1 MRSERYG
8 PKLLFREN
16 KEEMNEKKY
25 LVYVDILGFEKL
37 AEILEEERGIESR
50 EVREKFIDVINE
62 RVKTIEREGRII
74 GKKYE
79 ESDDWLL
86 LTDSLENAFKCIL
99 EILDHHTPYKGYEK
113 IPLEIA
119 IGTGD
124 YDKWARFDG
133 KELIIE
139 NSTIKFIKTKII
151 DYYHDWYKQ
160 NHKNESPKSTFITLT
175 ESAYLELEPLDRKL
189 CQKIEHKYKNDDEKE
204 EVITFF
210 AADVDRVQQR
220 GSVFEFLEKIEAGSK
235 WYVRIDEVYVP
246 PLEYEDMARTLKE
259 KRIVFITGTPEH
271 GKTFT
276 AIRLMWEFYN
286 SGYEPGWIKGGEL
299 TERIEVRRKLE
310 DIRAELKPRHIIYF
324 EDPFGKTK
332 YEQREGLEREIGSI
346 IDIVKQVEDA
356 YVIITSREEVFK
368 EFEKGKGLG
377 KVLKEFERK
386 LNVKKPSYN
395 YEKRKEIL
403 LNWAEAENCKWVVNE
418 ELKELVLE
426 SIEDEKILPTPLS
439 IKDFAVAT
447 FDIEKEEEL
456 REKIKEKSKETA
468 KAFAEEIK
476 NMTKDKI
483 LFLSFL
489 SIYDSL
495 SLEFIRTTYQELV
508 DELDLKDAWV
518 FDRVLNW
525 FRDDKI
531 NIDGED
537 IRFSH
542 PSYSEALKNLLVE
555 DGYFTTINK
564 EIFSKLMLKLA
575 EKRGHTIFFL
585 MAVADN
591 FYELPVDVKTNIL
604 LDLLEKDAAAWAVAR
619 VVANKPDTLPED
631 VTAWLFK
638 LSEYDEAVW
647 EVARAVADN
656 FDKFPDDA
664 RNKLLLNLS
673 KKDVA
678 VWAVL
683 FAVVYNLDTFPDDV
697 RNKLLLNLSENDV
710 AVWWPNEKA
719 IVYNFG
725 KLPEN
730 VKNALDG
737 LPEPLQQVIGF
748 NVGIIKNIETTE
760 RIIKNIEANGGITK
774 FIEASSRIKERLQT
788 ICLKANTLSQLYQNF
803 VFKIVNKK

>member
-1 MRSERYG
+1 MIKIQRRSERYG

-37 AEILEEERGIESR
+37 AEILEKEREIESR

-74 GKKYE
+74 GKKYG

-86 LTDSLENAFKCIL
+86 LADSLENVFESIL
-99 EILDHHTPYKGYEK
+99 NILDHHTPYRGYEK

-151 DYYHDWYKQ
+151 GYYHDWYKQ
-160 NHKNESPKSTFITLT
+160 NHKNESQKSTFIIIT
-175 ESAYLELEPLDRKL
+175 ESAYHELEPLDRRI
-189 CQKIEHKYKNDDEKE
+189 CQKIEHKYKKEGGKE

-210 AADVDRVQQR
+210 AADVDKVQRR
-220 GSVFEFLEKIEAGSK
+220 GRVFEFLEKIRYAGSK
-235 WYVRIDEVYVP
+235 WYGRIDEVYVP

-259 KRIVFITGTPEH
+259 KRIVFITGTPEY
-271 GKTFT
+271 GKTYT
-276 AIRLMWEFYN
+276 AVKFMWEYYN
-286 SGYEPGWIKGGEL
+286 SGYEPRWIKLGEPVG
-299 TERIEVRRKLE
+299 RDDVRETLE
-310 DIRAELKPRHIIYF
+310 NMCAELKSGHTLYF
-324 EDPFGKTK
+324 EDHFGKTE
-332 YEQREGLEREIGSI
+332 YVRRDGLERKIGI
-346 IDIVKQVEDA
+346 LIDTVRQVEDV
-356 YVIITSREEVFK
+356 YVILTSREEVFK
-368 EFEKGKGLG
+368 EFEKKRSSE
-377 KVLKEFERK
+377 KDLKEFEKK
-386 LNVKKPSYN
+386 LNIKKPSYD

-403 LNWAEAENCKWVVNE
+403 LSWAEAENCKWLGNE
-418 ELKELVLE
+418 RVKEFVLE
-426 SIEDEKILPTPLS
+426 SIEDEKILPTPMN
-439 IKDFAVAT
+439 IRDFAKAT
-447 FDIEKEEEL
+447 FDKEEESVL
-456 REKIKEKSKETA
+456 KEEIKEKSKETA
-468 KAFAEEIK
+468 NVFAEEIK
-476 NMTKDKI
+476 NMTNDKI

-495 SLEFIRTTYQELV
+495 SVEFIRTTYQELV
-508 DELDLKDAWV
+508 DELNLKDPWG

-525 FRDDKI
+525 FKDDKI
-531 NIDGED
+531 NIDAED

-555 DGYFTTINK
+555 DGDFTRINRA
-564 EIFSKLMLKLA
+564 IFSKLMLKLA
-575 EKRGHTIFFL
+575 EKRGDTIFFL

-591 FYELPVDVKTNIL
+591 FYELPEDVKTNIL

-631 VTAWLFK
+631 VTALLFK

-647 EVARAVADN
+647 KVARAVADN

-678 VWAVL
+678 AWAVL
-683 FAVVYNLDTFPDDV
+683 FAVVYNLDTFSDDV
-697 RNKLLLNLSENDV
+697 RNKLLLNLSEKDV
-710 AVWWPNEKA
+710 AEWWPNEKA
-719 IVYNFG
+719 IAYNFD

-730 VKNALDG
+730 VKNSLEG
-737 LPEPLQQVIGF
+737 LPEPLQQVIGA
-748 NVGIIKNIETTE
+748 NVM
-760 RIIKNIEANGGITK
+760 RIK
-774 FIEASSRIKERLQT
+774 FIEAILLFKERLQPFIPLIKERLQPFY
-788 ICLKANTLSQLYQNF
+788 LEANTLSQLYQNF
-803 VFKIVNKK
+803 VLKIVNKK